1 MEHWKLNLCLF
12 GEGGGGEGG
21 GGAAGAAGAGDGG
34 AAPEAAGAGEQ
45 GENRAQAF
53 EQLIKGEYAEE
64 FNARTQA
71 IIDKRFK
78 ETKNL
83 EKQMEKLKPV
93 LDALSAKYGET
104 DHDKLIA
111 AVNADN
117 SYYQEAADNE
127 GMTVEQ
133 FRERE
138 NLRQKA
144 RSYDAMQAERQ
155 RVERER
161 QVYAEWN
168 QQSKTL
174 KESYPQFDFAAECK
188 NPETGPTF
196 LKLLGQGVSVETAY
210 KTLHMDELLS
220 GAIRTAVATT
230 QQRTVQTI
238 AAQGRRP
245 SENGVGG
252 SVATQ
257 LKTTDPG
264 KMTKAERDAL
274 VRRAARGERITFGN

>member
-21 GGAAGAAGAGDGG
+21 AGAAAGG
-34 AAPEAAGAGEQ
+34 EAAGNVASEATGEGAQ
-45 GENRAQAF
+45 GVDKAQAF
-53 EQLIKGEYAEE
+53 EQLIKGEYANE

-83 EKQMEKLKPV
+83 EKQVEKFRPV

-111 AVNADN
+111 AVQADN
-117 SYYQEAADNE
+117 SYFQEAADAE

-138 NLRQKA
+138 TLRQKA
-144 RSYDAMQAERQ
+144 SSYDAMLAEHQ

-168 QQSKTL
+168 AQSQAL
-174 KESYPQFDFAAECK
+174 KQSYPSFDFAAECK
-188 NPETGPTF
+188 NPDTGPTF

-220 GAIRTAVATT
+220 GAIQTAVATT

-245 SENGVGG
+245 AENGLGG

-257 LKTTDPG
+257 IKSKDPAQ
-264 KMTKAERDAL
+264 MTKAERDAL
-274 VRRAARGERITFGN
+274 VRRAARGERITFTK